1 MQKEEFLKLYKNYT
15 SMNYYYNESN
25 ETDISKSLWFKLIT
39 LNKKIKE
46 VNKWQK
52 VKEQYGG

>member
-15 SMNYYYNESN
+15 SMNYYYNISN
-25 ETDISKSLWFKLIT
+25 ESEVSKSLWFKLIT

-46 VNKWQK
+46 VNKKWYK
-52 VKEQYGG
+52 N